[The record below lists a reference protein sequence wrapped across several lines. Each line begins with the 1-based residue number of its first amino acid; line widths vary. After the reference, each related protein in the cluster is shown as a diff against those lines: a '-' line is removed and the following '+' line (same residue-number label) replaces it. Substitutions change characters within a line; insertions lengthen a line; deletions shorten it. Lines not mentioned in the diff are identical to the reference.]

1 MLHRKCRIADY
12 ICVQVSLSPLQDDVV
27 VIHVAEDYATLLEVS
42 LKTEFITTIVKKV
55 EDRTGRKLKI
65 EFLDT

>member
-1 MLHRKCRIADY
+1 M
-12 ICVQVSLSPLQDDVV
+12 CVQVSLSPLQDDVV